1 MRSRSVSTRS
11 QTIDE
16 DILALR
22 RPRIM
27 FSELADALPSHT
39 WHTLFCAL
47 GRLSRQQCV
56 ELIAHRWDYEVVFL
70 ANAAQGSISSSLPPG

>member
-1 MRSRSVSTRS
+1 MRSRPVSTQS
-11 QTIDE
+11 QTVDE

-27 FSELADALPSHT
+27 FSALADALPFHT

-70 ANAAQGSISSSLPPG
+70 PKAAQRTISSSLPQG